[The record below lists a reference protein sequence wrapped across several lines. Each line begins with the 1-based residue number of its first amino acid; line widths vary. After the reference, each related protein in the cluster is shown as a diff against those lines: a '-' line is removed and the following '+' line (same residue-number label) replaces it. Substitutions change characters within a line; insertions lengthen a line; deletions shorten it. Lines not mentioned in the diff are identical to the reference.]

1 MTRFMPHTTWELLL
15 CQYEKHFSN
24 ATHDWKNDSLFC
36 TKAVFCG
43 LHCTLVLDNVSSKS
57 FVSRDFD
64 LRLDIKNFQLLNRFF
79 ISWLHQGNTLEV
91 SARC

>member
-1 MTRFMPHTTWELLL
+1 MTRFMPHTTRELLL

-43 LHCTLVLDNVSSKS
+43 LHCTLVLDNVSSKG

-64 LRLDIKNFQLLNRFF
+64 LRFGLKELSIAKPFF
-79 ISWLHQGNTLEV
+79 LSLGYINLIH
-91 SARC
+91 